1 MQDHNGDLEL
11 IITKDGSHSLFNPAL
26 NETYHSTH
34 GAVQES
40 RYVFLLQGLDEF
52 LLKNS
57 ATEINVFEVG
67 LGTGLNALL
76 TIEWAQKNN
85 VHVNYDSIEA
95 FPISVAQ
102 AKALNYVE
110 LIGGADTKAWS
121 ELIHKLDWEVKH
133 TITDTFTFQ
142 KIKNRIENHQLDE
155 SKYDVIF
162 FDAFAPS
169 KQIEMWQ
176 LDILS
181 KLYNSMKPNA
191 VFVTYCAQGQLKR
204 NLKSLGLNVETL
216 EGPPGK
222 KEMVRAI
229 KMSQL

>member
-52 LLKNS
+52 LLRNNAK
-57 ATEINVFEVG
+57 EINVFEVG

-85 VHVNYDSIEA
+85 VRVNYDSIEA

-110 LIGGADTKAWS
+110 LIGGKDTKAWS

-176 LDILS
+176 LDILL
-181 KLYNSMKPNA
+181 KLFNCMKPNA

-204 NLKSLGLNVETL
+204 NLKSLGLTVETL

-229 KMSQL
+229 KI